1 MAMASPPCNPY
12 TANARPVSGTSCIG
26 SFLSTVLDVADQRTY
41 YRGKNRSKERSPI
54 PDLERQV
61 PKMGRCLCPEKC
73 RGRGE
78 EAGAE
83 DGQVREGKASI
94 HAMDGAVVPGA
105 RPAAG
110 SARRQPKA
118 AREWRL
124 TYGLPRHYRC
134 RLASRRAITPMPSAN
149 TSRKA

>member
-1 MAMASPPCNPY
+1 MWQTNVPIIAG
-12 TANARPVSGTSCIG
+12 R
-26 SFLSTVLDVADQRTY
+26 TVV
-41 YRGKNRSKERSPI
+41 RSVPPI

-83 DGQVREGKASI
+83 DGQVREGKARI
-94 HAMDGAVVPGA
+94 HAMDGAGVPGA

-110 SARRQPKA
+110 RARRQPKA
-118 AREWRL
+118 AIPSRL
-124 TYGLPRHYRC
+124 TYGLPMHYRC
-134 RLASRRAITPMPSAN
+134 APGFTARNHPHAQREYEQEGV
-149 TSRKA
+149 KQH